1 MKKLVTLST
10 AVVLSS
16 GLVACSSQPN
26 DNLEQARAQ
35 YTQLQGDPRS
45 SQLAALETEDASKML
60 ERAEKAYNDGSD
72 KQKIDQLSYLTA
84 RRIELAQQ
92 TIALRAAEQEI
103 ENASAKRAKAQ
114 LESRD
119 SLLQR
124 QQEEIRQLQQDLQTK
139 QTARGTLVTFGDVF
153 FDLNKSELTPSGAR
167 DVQKLA
173 GFLMQNTE
181 RMVVV
186 EGYTDNTGSDSYNQ
200 RLSER
205 RADAVFRELTRAG
218 VDPKRIQTLGY
229 GEEYPVADNA
239 SPSGRAMNRRVE
251 VTISNDNQRVPPRSS
266 IQ

>member
-1 MKKLVTLST
+1 MKKLMILST

-35 YTQLQGDPRS
+35 YTQLQNDPRS
-45 SQLAALETEDASKML
+45 SQLAALETEDAGNML
-60 ERAEKAYNDGSD
+60 EQAEKAYKEGSD

-103 ENASAKRAKAQ
+103 ENSSAKRAKAQ

-119 SLLQR
+119 VLLQR

-139 QTARGTLVTFGDVF
+139 QTARGTLVTFGDVL
-153 FDLNKSELTPSGAR
+153 FDLNKSELTPAGAR
-167 DVQKLA
+167 EVQKLA

-218 VDPKRIQTLGY
+218 VDPKRIQTQGY

-266 IQ
+266 MQ